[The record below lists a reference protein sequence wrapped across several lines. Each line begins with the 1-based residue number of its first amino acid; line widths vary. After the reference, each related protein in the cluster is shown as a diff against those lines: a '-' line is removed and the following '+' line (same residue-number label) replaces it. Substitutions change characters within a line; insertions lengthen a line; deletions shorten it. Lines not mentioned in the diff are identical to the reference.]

1 MITSH
6 KIKVKESQRSKV
18 NNLISNDKIAKK
30 KKSIQ
35 EKKTLRK
42 KT

>member
-6 KIKVKESQRSKV
+6 KIKVKESQRSRV

-30 KKSIQ
+30 KIYSR
-35 EKKTLRK
+35 KKTLRK